1 MHSAKNIV
9 KEETCFKSI
18 ENPSCID
25 LLLTNKPNLFFN
37 TSTINTGLSDCHKMV
52 VAVLRKTF
60 QRAQPKVFSYRDYK
74 NFDNEL
80 FKSSLQN
87 ALNTISRPDYI
98 KFEEAFLEK
107 LNMHVRLNRKHAL
120 YMTKG
125 FRKAIMRRSELEIK
139 YHKHRDIQSLR
150 QYKKQN
156 VSDIFKENSSLNSK
170 KQGTKDGIST
180 KCLKTACSERSSYL
194 TEVWNEEMLTKNSFP
209 QNLKLADV
217 ILVFKKCDPTCAK
230 NYRPI
235 SVLPTVSKVFE
246 RLMHDQITRYMD
258 AHLSKHLCAYRKGF
272 NTQTALL
279 SLIEK
284 WKSILD
290 KKGFSG
296 AVLMKLLKA
305 FDTINHELLIVKLD
319 AYGFSKKS
327 LELILDYLSN
337 RLQHVKIN
345 STFSSWSEI
354 TQVVPQGSVLGP
366 PLFNIYLN
374 DLFFLLDDID
384 ICNFADDTTP
394 NICDME
400 LKVVLGK
407 LENCRELAIAWF
419 KSNYM
424 KLNEEKCELLV
435 CGYRFGQ
442 LWIKIG
448 DNKTWEKLLVKF
460 LGVTID
466 NELKFDKYIAEICA
480 KANRKLSV
488 LPRLSKFLCLDK

>member
-1 MHSAKNIV
+1 
-9 KEETCFKSI
+9 
-18 ENPSCID
+18 
-25 LLLTNKPNLFFN
+25 
-37 TSTINTGLSDCHKMV
+37 MV

-60 QRAQPKVFSYRDYK
+60 QWAQPKVFSYRDYK

-87 ALNTISRPDYI
+87 ALNEISRPDYI
-98 KFEEAFLEK
+98 KFEEAFLGK

-150 QYKKQN
+150 QYKKQKKFCSKLYKKETKKYYSRLNINDIIDSKKFWKTVKPLISDKCN
-156 VSDIFKENSSLNSK
+156 VLNKINLVENDNTVSDDYEIAETFKIFFENAFKNFNVLGYSDSLSPTFHLDNPVDIAVEKFKNHPLITLFKSNINVSNNFFFKEVNFSDIFKETSSLNSK
-170 KQGTKDGIST
+170 KQGRKDGIST

-217 ILVFKKCDPTCAK
+217 VPVFKKCDPTCAK
-230 NYRPI
+230 TYRPI
-235 SVLPTVSKVFE
+235 SVLPTVSNVFE

-258 AHLSKHLCAYRKGF
+258 AHLSKHLCAYHKGF

-296 AVLMKLLKA
+296 AVLMNLLKA

-354 TQVVPQGSVLGP
+354 TQVVPQGSVLGT

-384 ICNFADDTTP
+384 ICNFTDDTHQ
-394 NICDME
+394 IF
-400 LKVVLGK
+400 V
-407 LENCRELAIAWF
+407 
-419 KSNYM
+419 
-424 KLNEEKCELLV
+424 
-435 CGYRFGQ
+435 
-442 LWIKIG
+442 
-448 DNKTWEKLLVKF
+448 TW
-460 LGVTID
+460 
-466 NELKFDKYIAEICA
+466 
-480 KANRKLSV
+480 S
-488 LPRLSKFLCLDK
+488 